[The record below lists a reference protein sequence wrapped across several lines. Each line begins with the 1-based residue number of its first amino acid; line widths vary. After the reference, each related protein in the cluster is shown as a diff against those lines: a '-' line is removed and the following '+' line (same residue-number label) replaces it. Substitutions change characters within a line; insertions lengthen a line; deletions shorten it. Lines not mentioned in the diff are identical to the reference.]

1 MRASRLG
8 SITSSVHAN
17 FSQKS
22 APSHLHP
29 LGARVN
35 RQTCGL
41 LTEYQSGSIEEKVE
55 QGAGEL
61 DERIRSGTTGLFDTF
76 MNGAVMRENSD
87 MSTASDS
94 VMQATSYSESSWVN
108 ATLYRADQVTAR
120 KPERNESS
128 FLDTIVGRRGCLRSI
143 LNQLEAV
150 AGTNTTVLITGET
163 GTGKEVIARAI
174 HELSPRRNRNLVKVN
189 CAAMPAGLLESEL
202 FGHERGAFTGAINS
216 HIGRFALADNGTLF
230 LDEIGDM
237 PLELQPKLLRV
248 LQEREFEAVG
258 STRTRPVDVHV
269 VAATNQ
275 DLKQMVR
282 DREFREDLYY
292 RLNVFPIYLP
302 PLRER
307 KADIPELVGHFVQ
320 QFADSMD
327 KTIEIIPEETMRALV
342 RHCWPGNIREL
353 QNYIARGVILSN
365 DGIFEPGPLETCEPE
380 PTLKERIRKEII
392 AACERAKWRLGGPEG
407 AAARLGL
414 KRTTLFHKM
423 KRLGIARPARRA
435 VGASFR

>member
-1 MRASRLG
+1 
-8 SITSSVHAN
+8 
-17 FSQKS
+17 
-22 APSHLHP
+22 
-29 LGARVN
+29 
-35 RQTCGL
+35 
-41 LTEYQSGSIEEKVE
+41 
-55 QGAGEL
+55 
-61 DERIRSGTTGLFDTF
+61 
-76 MNGAVMRENSD
+76 
-87 MSTASDS
+87 MSTAPDL
-94 VMQATSYSESSWVN
+94 VMELTGYTESSSMN
-108 ATLYRADQVTAR
+108 AALYRADQRTAR
-120 KPERNESS
+120 KPERRESS
-128 FLDTIVGRRGCLRSI
+128 FLDTIVGRRGSLRSI

-150 AGTNTTVLITGET
+150 AGAKTTVLITGET

-174 HELSPRRNRNLVKVN
+174 HELSPRRNSNLVKVN

-216 HIGRFALADNGTLF
+216 HVGRFALADRGTLF

-258 STRTRPVDVHV
+258 STRTTRVDVRV

-302 PLRER
+302 RLRER
-307 KADIPELVGHFVQ
+307 KADIPKLVEHFVQ
-320 QFADSMD
+320 QFADSMG
-327 KTIEIIPEETMRALV
+327 KTIETIPEETMRALV
-342 RHCWPGNIREL
+342 RHWWPGNIREL
-353 QNYIARGVILSN
+353 QNYIERGVILSN
-365 DGIFEPGPLETCEPE
+365 DGIFEAGPLETCEPPE
-380 PTLKERIRKEII
+380 PEIVNPTLEEKIRGEII
-392 AACERAKWRLGGPEG
+392 AACESANWRLGGPEG
-407 AAARLGL
+407 AAARLGV

>member
-1 MRASRLG
+1 
-8 SITSSVHAN
+8 
-17 FSQKS
+17 
-22 APSHLHP
+22 
-29 LGARVN
+29 
-35 RQTCGL
+35 
-41 LTEYQSGSIEEKVE
+41 
-55 QGAGEL
+55 
-61 DERIRSGTTGLFDTF
+61 
-76 MNGAVMRENSD
+76 
-87 MSTASDS
+87 MSTDS
-94 VMQATSYSESSWVN
+94 VMKLTRYSESSPIN
-108 ATLYRADQVTAR
+108 AALYRADQRTAR
-120 KPERNESS
+120 TPERRESS
-128 FLDTIVGRRGCLRSI
+128 FLDTIVGRRGSLRPI
-143 LNQLEAV
+143 LNQVEAV
-150 AGTNTTVLITGET
+150 AATNTTVLITGET
-163 GTGKEVIARAI
+163 GTGKEIIARAI

-216 HIGRFALADNGTLF
+216 HVGRFALADRGTLF
-230 LDEIGDM
+230 LDETGDM
-237 PLELQPKLLRV
+237 PLEIQPKLLRV

-258 STRTRPVDVHV
+258 STRTTRVDVRV

-307 KADIPELVGHFVQ
+307 KADIPELVEHFVQ

-327 KTIEIIPEETMRALV
+327 KTIETIPEETMRALV

-365 DGIFEPGPLETCEPE
+365 DGIFEPGPLETCEPPGPE
-380 PTLKERIRKEII
+380 SVNPTLEEKIRGEII
-392 AACERAKWRLGGPEG
+392 AACESAKWRLGGPDG

-423 KRLGIARPARRA
+423 KSLGIVRPARRS

>member
-1 MRASRLG
+1 M
-8 SITSSVHAN
+8 
-17 FSQKS
+17 S
-22 APSHLHP
+22 A
-29 LGARVN
+29 
-35 RQTCGL
+35 
-41 LTEYQSGSIEEKVE
+41 
-55 QGAGEL
+55 
-61 DERIRSGTTGLFDTF
+61 
-76 MNGAVMRENSD
+76 
-87 MSTASDS
+87 ASDS
-94 VMQATSYSESSWVN
+94 VMAVTRYPESSPMN
-108 ATLYRADQVTAR
+108 GGLYSHEERTVR
-120 KPERNESS
+120 KPERAEAS
-128 FLDTIVGRRGCLRSI
+128 FLDTIVGRRGSLRRI
-143 LNQLEAV
+143 LSQVEAV
-150 AGTNTTVLITGET
+150 AGTNATVLITGET

-216 HIGRFALADNGTLF
+216 HVGRFALADRGTLF

-258 STRTRPVDVHV
+258 STRTTRVDVRV

-292 RLNVFPIYLP
+292 RLNAFPIYLP

-307 KADIPELVGHFVQ
+307 KADIPELVEYFVQ
-320 QFADSMD
+320 QFAASMD
-327 KTIEIIPEETMRALV
+327 KTIETIPEETMRALV

-365 DGIFEPGPLETCEPE
+365 DGVFEPAPLESRAPLEPE
-380 PTLKERIRKEII
+380 PEVANPTLEDKVRREIL
-392 AACERAKWRLGGPEG
+392 AACQRANWKLGGPRG

-414 KRTTLFHKM
+414 KRTTLFYKM
-423 KRLGIARPARRA
+423 KRLGIAPPADHWQD
-435 VGASFR
+435 

>member
-1 MRASRLG
+1 
-8 SITSSVHAN
+8 
-17 FSQKS
+17 
-22 APSHLHP
+22 
-29 LGARVN
+29 
-35 RQTCGL
+35 
-41 LTEYQSGSIEEKVE
+41 
-55 QGAGEL
+55 
-61 DERIRSGTTGLFDTF
+61 
-76 MNGAVMRENSD
+76 
-87 MSTASDS
+87 MSTTSNSA
-94 VMQATSYSESSWVN
+94 MQATSYSESSPIS
-108 ATLYRADQVTAR
+108 APLYHGDERAAR
-120 KPERNESS
+120 KPERAESS
-128 FLDTIVGRRGCLRSI
+128 FLDTMVGRRGGLRAI
-143 LNQLEAV
+143 LSQVKAV
-150 AGTNTTVLITGET
+150 AGTNTTVLIAGET

-216 HIGRFALADNGTLF
+216 HVGRFALADRGTLF

-258 STRTRPVDVHV
+258 STRTTRVDVRV

-307 KADIPELVGHFVQ
+307 KADIPELVEHFVQ
-320 QFADSMD
+320 QFADSME
-327 KTIEIIPEETMRALV
+327 KTIETIPEETIRSLV

-365 DGIFEPGPLETCEPE
+365 DGVFKPAPLESCEPLE
-380 PTLKERIRKEII
+380 PEIANPTLEDKVRSEIL
-392 AACERAKWRLGGPEG
+392 AACQRAHWKLGGPRG

-414 KRTTLFHKM
+414 KRTTLFYKM
-423 KRLGIARPARRA
+423 KRLGIAPPADH
-435 VGASFR
+435 SQD

>member
-1 MRASRLG
+1 MSLPVLEMPEG
-8 SITSSVHAN
+8 LN
-17 FSQKS
+17 DQK
-22 APSHLHP
+22 
-29 LGARVN
+29 
-35 RQTCGL
+35 Q
-41 LTEYQSGSIEEKVE
+41 E
-55 QGAGEL
+55 Q
-61 DERIRSGTTGLFDTF
+61 
-76 MNGAVMRENSD
+76 N
-87 MSTASDS
+87 MSTASNS
-94 VMQATSYSESSWVN
+94 VMQATSYSESSSIS
-108 ATLYRADQVTAR
+108 APLYHGDERTTR
-120 KPERNESS
+120 KSQRTESS
-128 FLDTIVGRRGCLRSI
+128 FLDTIVGRRGSLRAI
-143 LNQLEAV
+143 LSQVEAV

-216 HIGRFALADNGTLF
+216 HVGRFALADRGTLF

-258 STRTRPVDVHV
+258 STRTTRVDVRV

-292 RLNVFPIYLP
+292 RLNAFPIYLP

-307 KADIPELVGHFVQ
+307 KADIPELVEHFVQ

-327 KTIEIIPEETMRALV
+327 KTIETIPKETMRALV

-365 DGIFEPGPLETCEPE
+365 DGIFEPGPLEKCEPLE
-380 PTLKERIRKEII
+380 PEIANPTLEDKVRREILV
-392 AACERAKWRLGGPEG
+392 ACQRANWKLGGPRG
-407 AAARLGL
+407 AAARLGM

-423 KRLGIARPARRA
+423 RRLGIARPAEHWQD
-435 VGASFR
+435 